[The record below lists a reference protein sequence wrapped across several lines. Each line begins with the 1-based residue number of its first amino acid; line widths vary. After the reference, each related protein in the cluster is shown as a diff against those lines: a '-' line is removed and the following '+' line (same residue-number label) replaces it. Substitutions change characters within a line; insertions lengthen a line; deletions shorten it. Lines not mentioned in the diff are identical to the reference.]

1 MAPVGI
7 SRRSI
12 ARKRGER
19 KLFTKKTFGTNQHTT
34 NSSATNTASECP
46 SSSNDS
52 GCNTSTM
59 SASARKME
67 TSLTANEASFLE
79 DKDELQNH
87 LGSHYILMDT
97 EILKTIIGCIG
108 VCPLENCMGKIT
120 FKNLIKEKCGLS
132 CKLVFNCEV
141 CNWTQYFYTSK
152 ELPRESQ
159 AGRKPF
165 DVNLRTVAAF
175 REIGKGHSAIET
187 VCGFMNLS
195 RPMNIN
201 AYKKSE
207 TILYDKYKKV
217 AHDDMKNV
225 TQEIREKQ
233 LGKKFS
239 EDEVVDIDAS
249 FDGTWQKRGH
259 SSLNGIVSAISRDT
273 GKCFDYRVMSKKL
286 QWVSYME
293 R

>member
-1 MAPVGI
+1 MAPVGN
-7 SRRSI
+7 SRRSK
-12 ARKRGER
+12 ARKRGGR

-152 ELPRESQ
+152 
-159 AGRKPF
+159 
-165 DVNLRTVAAF
+165 
-175 REIGKGHSAIET
+175 
-187 VCGFMNLS
+187 
-195 RPMNIN
+195 
-201 AYKKSE
+201 
-207 TILYDKYKKV
+207 
-217 AHDDMKNV
+217 
-225 TQEIREKQ
+225 
-233 LGKKFS
+233 
-239 EDEVVDIDAS
+239 
-249 FDGTWQKRGH
+249 
-259 SSLNGIVSAISRDT
+259 
-273 GKCFDYRVMSKKL
+273 
-286 QWVSYME
+286 
-293 R
+293 